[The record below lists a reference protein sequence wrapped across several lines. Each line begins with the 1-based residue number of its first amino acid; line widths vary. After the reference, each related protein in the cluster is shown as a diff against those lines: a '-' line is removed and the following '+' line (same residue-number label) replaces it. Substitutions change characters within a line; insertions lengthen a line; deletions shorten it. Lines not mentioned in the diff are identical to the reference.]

1 MNSYLQALLAQIYEF
16 RVSIKAMADDIMDSP
31 DICDTHK
38 AIFLI

>member
-16 RVSIKAMADDIMDSP
+16 RVSIKAMADDTMDSP